1 MIKFIAKALNR
12 AREAWQ
18 RDKSRGQKLRNIL
31 ILVAL
36 SFILAS
42 SSSGFAQRQRRNF
55 DPGPPRPTRKTNPW
69 PWFLAFILLGVAWY
83 PAFKN
88 SKRDLER

>member
-1 MIKFIAKALNR
+1 MVKFVAIAPSR
-12 AREAWQ
+12 IRGAWK
-18 RDKSRGQKLRNIL
+18 RCKPRVRRLRKVL

-36 SFILAS
+36 AFILAGGS
-42 SSSGFAQRQRRNF
+42 ASLAQRSGREQ
-55 DPGPPRPTRKTNPW
+55 PPPRPPQKTNPW

-88 SKRDLER
+88 SKRELER

>member
-1 MIKFIAKALNR
+1 MVKFVAIASSR
-12 AREAWQ
+12 ARGVWK
-18 RDKSRGQKLRNIL
+18 RCKPRGRRLRKIL

-36 SFILAS
+36 AFILAGSGS
-42 SSSGFAQRQRRNF
+42 SLAQLSRREQ
-55 DPGPPRPTRKTNPW
+55 PPRPQQKTDPW

-88 SKRDLER
+88 SKRELER

>member
-1 MIKFIAKALNR
+1 MVKFVAIASNR
-12 AREAWQ
+12 ARGPW
-18 RDKSRGQKLRNIL
+18 KPCKPCGRGLRKVL

-36 SFILAS
+36 AFILAS
-42 SSSGFAQRQRRNF
+42 SGASLAQTSRRQQ
-55 DPGPPRPTRKTNPW
+55 PPPRPPQKTDPW

-88 SKRDLER
+88 SKRELER

>member
-1 MIKFIAKALNR
+1 MVKFVAIASSR
-12 AREAWQ
+12 ARGVWK
-18 RDKSRGQKLRNIL
+18 RCKPCGRRLRKVL

-36 SFILAS
+36 AFILAG
-42 SSSGFAQRQRRNF
+42 SGTSLAQMSRREQ
-55 DPGPPRPTRKTNPW
+55 PPPRPQQKTDPW

-88 SKRDLER
+88 SKRELER

>member
-1 MIKFIAKALNR
+1 MIKFVTIASSR
-12 AREAWQ
+12 ARGPW
-18 RDKSRGQKLRNIL
+18 KSCKPGGRRLRKVL

-36 SFILAS
+36 AFILAG
-42 SSSGFAQRQRRNF
+42 SGASLAQRAGREQ
-55 DPGPPRPTRKTNPW
+55 PPPRPPQKTEPW

-88 SKRDLER
+88 SKRELER